1 MKLEEMSD
9 TPAFVH
15 RKICL
20 DLYRRESVKIHTM
33 FKELLPTGEVGE
45 RQSRYSLNVRKLNAM
60 R

>member
-1 MKLEEMSD
+1 MSD

-45 RQSRYSLNVRKLNAM
+45 RQSRYPLNVRKLNTM
-60 R
+60 L